1 MHLQNLS
8 PWNWFKKEHETDNA
22 AAPVQYKEAESR
34 MPVSRIHEEIDK
46 AFDSVSRGMVT
57 PMLRSLWPRSGQ
69 SAMFIPQLD
78 IKESNDKYDINIE
91 VAGVDR
97 KDINIELQGDKL
109 IISGEK
115 TQKEEKNEQNYHCV
129 ERHYGF
135 FRRTL
140 LLPQDADSENIKAS
154 CEDGVLAVE
163 IKKDPSAKL
172 TGKRIEISNVL
183 H

>member
-8 PWNWFKKEHETDNA
+8 PWNWFKKEHETGTA
-22 AAPVQYKEAESR
+22 VVPVQYQEAESR

-46 AFDSVSRGMVT
+46 VFDSVSRGMIT
-57 PMLRSLWPRSGQ
+57 PMLRSLLPQSGQ
-69 SAMFIPQLD
+69 GAMFIPQLD
-78 IKESNDKYDINIE
+78 IKESKESYNINME

-97 KDINIELQGDKL
+97 KDINIELQGDTL

-129 ERHYGF
+129 ERHYGS

-140 LLPQDADSENIKAS
+140 LLPQDADSENISAS
-154 CEDGVLAVE
+154 CEDGILAVE
-163 IKKDPSAKL
+163 IKKDPNAKS
-172 TGKRIEISNVL
+172 TGKRIEINGVL